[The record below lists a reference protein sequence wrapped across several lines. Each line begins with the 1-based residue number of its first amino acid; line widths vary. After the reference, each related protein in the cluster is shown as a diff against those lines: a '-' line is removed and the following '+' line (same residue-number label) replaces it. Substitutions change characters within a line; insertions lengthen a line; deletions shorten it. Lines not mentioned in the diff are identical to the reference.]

1 MCQAIRG
8 RLRAGVLIGLFLFPF
23 FVYLDTLAPS
33 ITWRH
38 DGADGGDLIAAAY
51 TLGIPHPTG
60 YPLYVLLARLFTFLP
75 WGDIAYRVNLMS
87 AFFAAA
93 TIPLV
98 YLASSI
104 LLAPTVEMGE
114 WPALSTAEGWSDR
127 TAAPVAS
134 MTAALAFAF
143 SPVFWSQAVIA
154 EVYTLNA
161 FFVALMIY
169 LLLHCDRTRTFS
181 NGPRFFYSLAF
192 FYGSSLGNHLSMLFL
207 LPAGLFLALR
217 GECRRFLK
225 PKTLVAAS
233 AFFLLGLSVY
243 LYLPLRA
250 AQHPPINWGDPHTGL
265 GFIWLV
271 SARIY
276 RQFVFALPW
285 QYIPARVSVWSA
297 LLVQQFG
304 WWGLF
309 LGLIGLWFWWGENRT
324 FCGFS
329 VVLVASSS
337 VYAIGYNTTDSYV
350 YLIPSFLIMALWLG
364 KGVHCVLIALRELF
378 GRTART
384 VGPSSIFFLLS
395 PCAFLLLPF
404 FSLVNNYGVLNLNSD
419 QTASEYGLGVLR
431 ALPANAIVIA
441 DTDPH
446 TFALWYFHYAEGV
459 RADVAVLNVT
469 LLQYDWYR
477 EGIRCLYPHLAVPNL
492 GSELMSPVVEFI
504 NSNIGKYPIYLTDPN
519 PQVEA
524 HYQLS
529 RRDLVY
535 QVMPD

>member
-8 RLRAGVLIGLFLFPF
+8 RLRAGVIIGLFLFPF

-87 AFFAAA
+87 VFFAA
-93 TIPLV
+93 TTVPLV

-104 LLAPTVEMGE
+104 LLAPTVETE
-114 WPALSTAEGWSDR
+114 ERLALSTAKGWSDR
-127 TAAPVAS
+127 IAAPVAS
-134 MTAALAFAF
+134 VTAALAFAF

-161 FFVALMIY
+161 FFVALAIH
-169 LLLHCDRTRTFS
+169 LLLHCGRTRTFS
-181 NGPRFFYSLAF
+181 NGPRLFYSLAF
-192 FYGSSLGNHLSMLFL
+192 FYGLSLGNHLSMLLL

-217 GECRRFLK
+217 GECGRFLK

-233 AFFLLGLSVY
+233 AFCLLGLSVY

-265 GFIWLV
+265 GFSWLV
-271 SARIY
+271 TARLY
-276 RQFVFALPW
+276 RHFVFALPW
-285 QYIPARVSVWSA
+285 KYIPARVSAWSA

-309 LGLIGLWFWWGENRT
+309 LGLIGLGFWGDKDRT

-329 VVLVASSS
+329 VVFVVSSS
-337 VYAIGYNTTDSYV
+337 IYAIGYNTTDSYV

-378 GRTART
+378 VRIART
-384 VGPSSIFFLLS
+384 VKPSSIFFLLS
-395 PCAFLLLPF
+395 SGASLLLPLS
-404 FSLVNNYGVLNLNSD
+404 SLANNYGALNLNSD
-419 QTASEYGLGVLR
+419 QTASDYGAGVLG

-459 RADVAVLNVT
+459 RADVAVLNAT

-477 EGIRCLYPHLAVPNL
+477 EGIRRLYPHLAIPNL
-492 GSELMSPVVEFI
+492 GSELMSPAVELI
-504 NSNIGKYPIYLTDPN
+504 GSNIGKYPIYLTDPN

-535 QVMPD
+535 QVGY

>member
-60 YPLYVLLARLFTFLP
+60 YPLYVLLAKLFTFLP

-93 TIPLV
+93 TVPLV

-104 LLAPTVEMGE
+104 LLTPTVAPDKG
-114 WPALSTAEGWSDR
+114 PVLSTAEGWSDR
-127 TAAPVAS
+127 IAAPVAS
-134 MTAALAFAF
+134 VTAALAFAF

-169 LLLHCDRTRTFS
+169 LLLHCGRTRTFS
-181 NGPRFFYSLAF
+181 NGPRLFYSLAF
-192 FYGSSLGNHLSMLFL
+192 FYGLSLGNHLSMLLL
-207 LPAGLFLALR
+207 LPAGLFLAIR

-225 PKTLVAAS
+225 PKTLVAAF

-250 AQHPPINWGDPHTGL
+250 AQHPPINWGDPHTGS
-265 GFIWLV
+265 GFSWLV
-271 SARIY
+271 TARLY
-276 RQFVFALPW
+276 RHFVFALPW
-285 QYIPARVSVWSA
+285 KYILARVSAWSA

-309 LGLIGLWFWWGENRT
+309 LGLIGLWFWWNKDRT

-329 VVLVASSS
+329 VVFVVSSS
-337 VYAIGYNTTDSYV
+337 IYAIGYNTTDSYV

-378 GRTART
+378 VRTART
-384 VGPSSIFFLLS
+384 VKPSSTFFLLS
-395 PCAFLLLPF
+395 SCAFLLLPLS
-404 FSLVNNYGVLNLNSD
+404 SLANNYGALNLNSD
-419 QTASEYGLGVLR
+419 QTASDYGAGVLG
-431 ALPANAIVIA
+431 ALPANAIIIA

-459 RADVAVLNVT
+459 RADVAVLNAT

-477 EGIRCLYPHLAVPNL
+477 EGIRRLYPHLAIPNL
-492 GSELMSPVVEFI
+492 GSKLMSPAVELI
-504 NSNIGKYPIYLTDPN
+504 GSNIGKYPIYLTDPN

-524 HYQLS
+524 YYRLS